1 MKIRVCDCWLHV
13 TDLSTRIP
21 FKYGIATLTRTPHL
35 LLRADV
41 EIDGRPAHG
50 FAADNLAP
58 KWFTK
63 DPATKYRADLAQML
77 EVIRH
82 ACDSAAAVGKQPSVF
97 DLWRETYALQ
107 KMWASARGLPPLL
120 WGFGVSMIER
130 AVIDAF
136 CRAKQTTFAAAVQ
149 TNALGLRLG
158 EIYPELAGAPESYLP
173 WPPRE
178 EIEVRHTVG
187 LSDPLTSADIA
198 AEEKVSDGLPHSLEE
213 CVRTHG
219 LTHFKIKLSGDVER
233 DRARLLALAKLLE
246 REAPGCRFTLDG
258 NENYRAVEPFA
269 ALWEQLRADAALA
282 RFLDGLI
289 FVEQPLHRDVA
300 LAAETTKQLLAW
312 KDRPPIIIDESEGEA
327 GTLAVA
333 LAGGYAGTSHK
344 NCKGVIKGI
353 ANACLIAHRRKVD
366 PTQELHLSGED
377 LTNVGVAL
385 LQDLAVI
392 ATLGIAHAER
402 NGHHYFAGLGQF
414 PAGFQKAMLGAH
426 GDLYETHAGYPAARV
441 LFGKMSTRSAVAAP
455 FGCAFDVATAEFTA
469 LDAWRARGY

>member
-1 MKIRVCDCWLHV
+1 MKIRVCDCWLYV
-13 TDLSTRIP
+13 NDLSTRIP

-41 EIDGRPAHG
+41 EIDGRPTHG

-63 DPATKYRADLAQML
+63 DPATTYRADLAQML

-82 ACDSAAAVGKQPSVF
+82 ACDSALAVGAHSSVF
-97 DLWRETYALQ
+97 DLWRETYAVQ
-107 KMWASARGLPPLL
+107 KVWAAERRLPPLL

-136 CRAKQTTFAAAVQ
+136 CRGMQTTFAAAVQ
-149 TNALGLRLG
+149 MNSLGLRLG
-158 EIYPELAGAPESYLP
+158 EVYPELGCAPADYLP

-187 LSDPLTSADIA
+187 LSDPLTVADVPA
-198 AEEKVSDGLPHSLEE
+198 AERVADGLPQTLEE
-213 CVRTHG
+213 CVRAMG
-219 LTHFKIKLSGDVER
+219 LTHFKIKLCGDVER
-233 DRARLLALAKLLE
+233 DRARLRALAELLE

-269 ALWEQLRADAALA
+269 ALWEQLRADAVIA
-282 RFLDGLI
+282 RFLEGLI

-312 KDRPPIIIDESEGEA
+312 KERPPIIIDESEGEV

-353 ANACLIAHRRKVD
+353 ANACLIAHRRKTD
-366 PTQELHLSGED
+366 PSRELHLSGED
-377 LTNVGVAL
+377 LTNVGLAL
-385 LQDLAVI
+385 LQDLAVV
-392 ATLGIAHAER
+392 ATLGIGHAER
-402 NGHHYFAGLGQF
+402 NGHHYFDGLKQF
-414 PAGFQKAMLGAH
+414 PPEFQKAMLAAH
-426 GDLYETHAGYPAARV
+426 ADLYEAHAGYPVVRV
-441 LFGKMSTRSAVAAP
+441 SHGRMSTRSAVAAP
-455 FGCAFDVATAEFTA
+455 FGCAFDVPVAEFTA
-469 LDAWRARGY
+469 LDAWRANGY